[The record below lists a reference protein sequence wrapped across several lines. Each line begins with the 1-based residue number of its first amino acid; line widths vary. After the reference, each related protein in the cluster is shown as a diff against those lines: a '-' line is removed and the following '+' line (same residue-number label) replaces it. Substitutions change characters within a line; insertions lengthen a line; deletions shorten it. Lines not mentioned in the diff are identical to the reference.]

1 MHKAILKLTATGVMI
16 TALLAVA
23 MITQGCDNKNDPTPQ
38 TTQTG
43 QMTETTQTTQ
53 TTQPSQN
60 IIIDETGIHIQIPTE
75 ETTAATQPT
84 EPAPT
89 EKPGLGQT
97 IKDFFENLFGGDK
110 DETEPAQTTQT
121 QPEEDDG
128 KVTYQDYLDMNDD
141 QRADFQLS
149 FAENRSESL
158 DLFTEWLR
166 VARAEHEDET
176 VIGTIG
182 PDGNINLEDFLK
194 P

>member
-1 MHKAILKLTATGVMI
+1 MHKTILKLATAGVMI
-16 TALLAVA
+16 TALLAVV

-38 TTQTG
+38 TTQRG
-43 QMTETTQTTQ
+43 QMTETTQ

-60 IIIDETGIHIQIPTE
+60 IIIDETGILIQIPTE
-75 ETTAATQPT
+75 ETTATTHPT

-97 IKDFFENLFGGDK
+97 IKDFFENLFSGDK

-149 FAENRSESL
+149 FADTRSESL
-158 DLFTEWLR
+158 DLFAEWLR
-166 VARAEHEDET
+166 KARAEHKDQEI
-176 VIGTIG
+176 IGTIG
-182 PDGNINLEDFLK
+182 PDGNINLEDYLK